1 MRIGV
6 MAEFGWAPMASLDPL
21 VERARELERLGFA
34 GFWLPHIF
42 GIDAMTALAVVG
54 RETRRIELGTAVVP
68 SYPRHPAALA
78 QQALTVQTASA
89 GRFALG
95 IGLSHKMVIE
105 GMFGLSYAQPARHM
119 RSYLEVLAPLVR
131 GQAAPQGGEFA
142 FRGAL
147 QFQTPPVPI
156 LVAALGPVMLR
167 IAGELAD
174 GTLTWMTGLRTL
186 ETHTIPRIREAAKA
200 AGRPE
205 PRIAAGLPIRL
216 ASDVPAAREKLG
228 RALQMYGTIPS
239 YRAMLDREGAA
250 SPADVAVLG
259 DERALR
265 AALARLRSIGVTD
278 FIASGPDRAT
288 LELLQSE
295 L

>member
-6 MAEFGWAPMASLDPL
+6 MADHGFAPMANLDPL
-21 VERARELERLGFA
+21 VDQARDLERRGFA
-34 GFWLPHIF
+34 ALWLPHIF
-42 GIDAMTALAVVG
+42 GVDAMTALAVVG
-54 RETRRIELGTAVVP
+54 RETRSIGLGTAVVP
-68 SYPRHPAALA
+68 TYPRHPAAMA
-78 QQALTVQTASA
+78 QQALTVQTASS

-105 GMFGLSYAQPARHM
+105 GMFGLSFEQPARHM
-119 RSYLEVLAPLVR
+119 RAYLEVLAPLLR
-131 GQAAPQGGEFA
+131 GAAAPQGGEFS

-147 QFQTPPVPI
+147 QFQAPPVPL

-174 GTLTWMTGLRTL
+174 GTLTWMTGPRTL
-186 ETHTIPRIREAAKA
+186 ENHTLPRLREAAKA

-205 PRIAAGLPIRL
+205 PRVVAGMPIRL
-216 ASDVPAAREKLG
+216 TNDVATAREKVG
-228 RALQMYGTIPS
+228 RALAMYGQVPS

-250 SPADVAVLG
+250 GPADIAILG

-265 AALARLRSIGVTD
+265 DALARLRSIGVSD
-278 FIASGPDRAT
+278 LIASGADRPT
-288 LELLQSE
+288 LEFLQTE

>member
-21 VERARELERLGFA
+21 VEQARDLERRGFA
-34 GFWLPHIF
+34 ALWLPHIF
-42 GIDAMTALAVVG
+42 GVDAMTALAVVG

-68 SYPRHPAALA
+68 TYPRHPAALA
-78 QQALTVQTASA
+78 QQALTVQTASG

-105 GMFGLSYAQPARHM
+105 GMFGLSYAQPAAHM
-119 RSYLEVLAPLVR
+119 RAYVEVLAPLLR
-131 GQAAPQGGEFA
+131 GQPAPQGGEFTY
-142 FRGAL
+142 RGAL
-147 QFQTPPVPI
+147 QFQTSPVPL
-156 LVAALGPVMLR
+156 LVAALGPVMLQ

-174 GTLTWMTGLRTL
+174 GTLTWMTGPRTL
-186 ETHTIPRIREAAKA
+186 ESHTVPRIREAAKA

-205 PRIAAGLPIRL
+205 PRIVAGLPIRL
-216 ASDVPAAREKLG
+216 TSDVSAAREKVG

-250 SPADVAVLG
+250 GPADVAVLG

-265 AALARLRSIGVTD
+265 TALARLRSIGVTD
-278 FIASGPDRAT
+278 LIASGADAAT
-288 LELLQSE
+288 LEFLQGE

>member
-6 MAEFGWAPMASLDPL
+6 MAEFGFASLASLDPL
-21 VERARELERLGFA
+21 VERARELERRGFA
-34 GFWLPHIF
+34 AFWLPHVF
-42 GIDAMTALAVVG
+42 AIDAMTALAIVG
-54 RETRRIELGTAVVP
+54 RETQQIELGTAVVP
-68 SYPRHPAALA
+68 TYPRHPATLA
-78 QQALTVQTASA
+78 QQALTVQTASG

-95 IGLSHKMVIE
+95 IGLSHQMVIE

-131 GQAAPQGGEFA
+131 GQPAHQGGAFT

-147 QFQTPPVPI
+147 QFQTRPVPI

-186 ETHTIPRIREAAKA
+186 ESHTIPRIREAAKA

-216 ASDVPAAREKLG
+216 ASDVAAAREKLG
-228 RALQMYGTIPS
+228 RALQMYWNIPS
-239 YRAMLDREGAA
+239 YRAMLDREGATG
-250 SPADVAVLG
+250 PGDVALLG

-265 AALARLRSIGVTD
+265 AALARLRDIGVTD
-278 FIASGPDRAT
+278 LIASGPDEAT
-288 LELLQSE
+288 LAFLQAEL
-295 L
+295 

>member
-6 MAEFGWAPMASLDPL
+6 MAESGFAPMANLDPL
-21 VERARELERLGFA
+21 VEQARDLEQRGFA
-34 GFWLPHIF
+34 ALWLPHIF
-42 GIDAMTALAVVG
+42 GVDAMTALAVVG
-54 RETRRIELGTAVVP
+54 RETRRIGLGTAVVP
-68 SYPRHPAALA
+68 TYPRHPAAMA
-78 QQALTVQTASA
+78 QQALTVQTASG

-105 GMFGLSYAQPARHM
+105 GMFGLSFEQPARHM
-119 RSYLEVLAPLVR
+119 RAYLEVLAPLLR
-131 GQAAPQGGEFA
+131 GQAAPQGGEFS
-142 FRGAL
+142 FRGGL
-147 QFQTPPVPI
+147 HFQAPPVPL

-186 ETHTIPRIREAAKA
+186 EGHTIPRIREAAKA

-205 PRIAAGLPIRL
+205 PRIVAGLPIRL
-216 ASDVPAAREKLG
+216 TNDVAAAREKVG
-228 RALQMYGTIPS
+228 RALAMYGQVPS

-250 SPADVAVLG
+250 GPADVALLG

-265 AALARLRSIGVTD
+265 ASLARLRSIGVTD
-278 FIASGPDRAT
+278 LIASGADRPT

>member
-1 MRIGV
+1 MRIGL
-6 MAEFGWAPMASLDPL
+6 MAEYGFAAMASLDPL
-21 VERARELERLGFA
+21 VERARGLERRGFA
-34 GFWLPHIF
+34 SLWLPHAF
-42 GIDAMTALAVVG
+42 SIDAMTALAIVG
-54 RETRRIELGTAVVP
+54 RETQKIELGTAVVP
-68 SYPRHPAALA
+68 TYPRHPAAMA
-78 QQALTVQTASA
+78 QQALTVQTAA
-89 GRFALG
+89 RGRFALG
-95 IGLSHKMVIE
+95 IGLSHQMVIE

-131 GQAAPQGGEFA
+131 GERAPDGGAFH

-147 QFQTPPVPI
+147 QFETRPVPI

-167 IAGELAD
+167 VAGELAD

-186 ETHTIPRIREAAKA
+186 ETHTVPRIREAAKA

-216 ASDVPAAREKLG
+216 TRDVAGSREKLG
-228 RALQMYGTIPS
+228 RALKMYGTIPS

-250 SPADVAVLG
+250 GPADVALLG

-265 AALARLRSIGVTD
+265 ASLARLRSAGVTD
-278 FIASGPDRAT
+278 LIASGPDEAT
-288 LELLQSE
+288 LEFLQGE
-295 L
+295 M